1 MAEYFLQYLFLLLN
15 ILNIKSD
22 IDKEFKL
29 LYIIMLAK
37 FNYVMWNDL
46 EISMRESYINFWKI
60 ITRKMYIAGKVYSLN
75 LN

>member
-37 FNYVMWNDL
+37 FNYVM
-46 EISMRESYINFWKI
+46 
-60 ITRKMYIAGKVYSLN
+60 
-75 LN
+75 